1 MVVRAIGRLT
11 VDTGGDDTFQD
22 ERPFFVL
29 EKLSTHDALAGEGQ
43 VLHLSAKLSQKA
55 GETWEVVV
63 RVKSH
68 LPSLGS
74 NGLTLLCVC

>member
-1 MVVRAIGRLT
+1 MTLSKMKDHFLFWRSS
-11 VDTGGDDTFQD
+11 
-22 ERPFFVL
+22 
-29 EKLSTHDALAGEGQ
+29 STHDALDGEGQ
-43 VLHLSAKLSQKA
+43 VLHPSAKLSQKA

-74 NGLTLLCVC
+74 NGLTLLCAC